1 MAKGENY
8 SGGMKGTI
16 KCGTTKRAKSPDS
29 SMGLKGPSVDTRAK
43 REGAAP
49 TPKTL
54 GPRKLGM

>member
-1 MAKGENY
+1 MAEDY
-8 SGGMKGTI
+8 SGGTKGTI
-16 KCGTTKRAKSPDS
+16 KCGTKQRASFPDK

-43 REGAAP
+43 REGVAP